1 VFNKLTRV
9 ECMYLSNTTV
19 FDGRDM
25 YSIVNYINL
34 GIT

>member
-1 VFNKLTRV
+1 
-9 ECMYLSNTTV
+9 LSNTTV